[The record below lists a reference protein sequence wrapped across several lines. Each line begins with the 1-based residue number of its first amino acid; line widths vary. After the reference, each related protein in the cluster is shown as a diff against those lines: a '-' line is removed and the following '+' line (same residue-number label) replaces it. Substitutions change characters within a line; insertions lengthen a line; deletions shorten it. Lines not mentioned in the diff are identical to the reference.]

1 MNTIAERIKSRL
13 DRSKGLTQANLAR
26 FCGVSTG
33 AVSQWMGGGGI
44 DLKNIVKIA
53 QFLEV
58 SPKWL
63 QTGEGEVKTYCANEE
78 TPSGGFLR
86 LKMSHFVHLLI

>member
-26 FCGVSTG
+26 FCDVSTG